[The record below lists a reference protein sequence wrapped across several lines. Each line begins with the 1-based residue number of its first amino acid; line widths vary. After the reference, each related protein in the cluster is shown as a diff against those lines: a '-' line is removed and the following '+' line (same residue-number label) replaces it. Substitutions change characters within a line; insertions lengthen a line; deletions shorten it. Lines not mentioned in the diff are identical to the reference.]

1 MSKNSGKPEDQLI
14 HAQTDV
20 EQAKKR
26 LAATLG
32 TLQHRL
38 SPGTLM
44 TNAWDGV
51 REKSGAVADDAMQAV
66 KDRPMT
72 MSGVLAALIIF
83 LARDPL
89 WRLVS
94 SLFGSAPADDRSTIK
109 ADLRNE
115 NGNFDLTAPAAPVSM
130 QEGVD
135 A

>member
-1 MSKNSGKPEDQLI
+1 MSKNKGKPEDQLV
-14 HAQTDV
+14 HARTDV
-20 EQAKKR
+20 EQAKRR

-32 TLQHRL
+32 MLQHRL

-72 MSGVLAALIIF
+72 VSGILAALIIF

-94 SLFGSAPADDRSTIK
+94 SLFGSASEDDPSTIK
-109 ADLRNE
+109 ADLHNHD
-115 NGNFDLTAPAAPVSM
+115 GSFDLTAPTVNASM
-130 QEGVD
+130 KEGVD